1 MAELGVGYISIIP
14 DASKITPGIKK
25 ALGDAEPEYGKAGDK
40 GGKTLGS
47 RLMGAAGKT
56 MKAGGVAAGAA
67 AGGAITVGI
76 TKGIGRL
83 NAIEQAESKLS
94 GLGNSGQKV
103 GSIMEDALASV
114 KGTAYGLGDAATVAA
129 SAVAAGVQPGED
141 LERTLKLVGDAAA
154 IAGTDLSEMGSIF
167 NKVATSGKV
176 QGDVLNQLSDQGIPI
191 VQLLAEEIGVT
202 AEEVYKLGRDGEIN
216 FEIFRNA
223 IEKGMGGAA
232 LEAGN
237 TTQGALANVGAAAG
251 RLGATLAGPFFT
263 QAQGAFVG
271 VTDAID
277 EMNDRAAPAMDEF
290 SDWMTGVGIPAVKD
304 FAGQAVESFQD
315 LAANPALQSAFR
327 STQIA
332 IGNVVDAGK
341 ALAPVML
348 DVGQTVAQAASA
360 VGVST
365 WDLFATGLGAAATV
379 AESLAGPLQTV
390 ADFMSDHPA
399 LVTAGIAAWAGF
411 KTVPRMLTGVAT
423 GIAGVTGASKALDGV
438 SNPIRKIGT
447 ALSPIRDKAVLV
459 GSSVREAGVQV
470 KTFASHQPGVS
481 KMSAAMQALGNNVP
495 AVQRMT
501 QAYAASS
508 AGLKSYAAQQ
518 QVAGRMASTA
528 ALQSK
533 DLFTTVDRMGASAFR
548 NATGAVSS
556 FAGTVKGVG
565 AAGLTGMKTAAKG
578 VMDLMGGPW
587 GAALAVGA
595 GAVMMVADWQAK
607 WNTYLEESENLSRTS
622 SRAYSS
628 MFDTIV
634 DGASKLDTTTSQV
647 EDLRENLTKVG
658 QSDPGGISRW
668 FKEIQLNVEEAGNAI
683 RTDAA
688 KTSTAQERAWLD
700 SADAAEKAVGAMD
713 RLGLSNEEIARQV
726 GGSLEQFAKFKQ
738 ELKESGEGGEE
749 LAAHMQTL
757 RDANNRAA
765 ESAERLGPAAS
776 NAAQVISDLGTK
788 SATSAD
794 DVKRLHDAIYGLGDG
809 AEEAGDAAGNL
820 TEKIDQAAQAAYDFG
835 AVSLDTNGRIDQT
848 TTGGKEF
855 ADALGSI
862 ADEYQNSVAA
872 GNDAG
877 TEFDRIKD
885 QLYRMGEAAGL
896 NRSEMDELLT
906 TMGLM
911 PNQVQTTVNVAGDTA
926 KSELA
931 VIGQTLANLNEGDH
945 TAEISVT
952 DEQAKQALE
961 DAGFELEKWD
971 EETGVGTLKVDDEQA
986 ISRFTWWT
994 ENGFPEIDTANPTA
1008 EANLDTTGLGYNAHW
1023 AQMQVDTL
1031 DMSRPS
1037 PLASMN
1043 VDELNQRQID
1053 ALNKIGLLDGKK
1065 PTPRALMN
1073 MDEFDRSEQVLLAQ
1087 IFDLSKKEAVPLAK
1101 LLGLT
1106 KFKGDTEAAKRYLNS
1121 IPANKNVTISY
1132 NERRA
1137 KILEDQGKDPD
1148 FIGPVLARGG
1158 RLPKNSRGSRLPT
1171 SGPGTDRTDGILG
1184 ISADGTP
1191 MSWVDAGEWIINA
1204 DSSEKYDALL
1214 SAVNADD
1221 PEAIAAA
1228 LPENAGGGRAGALSG
1243 AANLTMGMDLEGIL
1257 AEQAQENTFD
1267 PLMQSWQSM
1276 AQGMQDA
1283 DSSLVAPT
1291 LANVQAGVAATGE
1304 AFTSTVQGIMNPQVS
1319 AMGGHLQAVQAGIVD
1334 PTLAAVRSGLDL
1346 TGQWMT
1352 NTVQGT
1358 LNPQWSGM
1366 GNHLA
1371 AVKDGSVLPTFG
1383 GIQTG
1388 IDTLAGWFSTGV
1400 GNMSTAFDRIKPGTG
1415 GPGAFVVREVFNNG
1429 IRNAWNAISD
1439 LIDAKDMGPVPM
1451 GALGAYATG
1460 GVLPGYTPGRDVHE
1474 FSSPTGGRLMLSGG
1488 EAIMRPE
1495 WTRAVGGPREVE
1507 KMNAAARSGSLRR
1520 VPETDE
1526 YVHAHA
1532 LGGVMRFAKG
1542 GVLSGSN
1549 EITTDIQRSMMHA
1562 VAGAFP
1568 NAHISSGTRYADV
1581 GSGYDNHM
1589 AGRALDLTGP
1599 MPQIARWIYKNYRNS
1614 LELIHWPLAGWQNL
1628 KNGAPLDY
1636 GAATNAQHADH
1647 VHWAM
1652 SHMVDPV
1659 SGKIVSLAGPGDGAA
1674 MVSITDM
1681 VKEQWDDEIGKI
1693 KKWPGGHGRF
1703 GAAVPKLQDAMESKA
1718 WKFVESQADKI
1729 MVGPGTPAGG
1739 GAERWRPT
1747 VRKAMQFQ
1755 GQPKNEG
1762 HVSQL
1767 VRQIDNESSGN
1778 EKAIQNIVDS
1788 NGTGITA
1795 GAGLLQFIPGTFAA
1809 WRDPRL
1815 VDDRLDGWASINA
1828 GVRYAEGNY
1837 SWGPTVGGP
1846 GGWKDGGVLPSNLPA
1861 ALFDT
1866 GGFLNDGEA
1875 AVNMSGSKEPV
1886 FTASQWAVLKQSIT
1900 ANAAMVDPLKK
1911 WVDGGITAIERVA
1924 NGVDAYNEGWS
1935 AWAAA
1940 DEERGRIGNAEE
1952 LAIHFGGAAA
1962 KEFAGDALSL
1972 IGLDGLAD
1980 IRFSESFV
1988 DLVNAASDTA
1998 DDLWDIRLGHIN
2010 QDSAQPA
2017 SVLDDDLRNPLTKV
2031 EPEEDDTP
2039 EDEEPAEKVE
2049 PLVAEDP
2056 KPEPLADSESLV
2068 EPLAEPLTSEESA
2081 PGPEAA
2087 EATTVNITLEGSA
2100 YTADQVEKLLSQI
2113 SAEVDSV
2120 EVRVNRLEK
2129 AQTASVVAGMIV

>member
-14 DASKITPGIKK
+14 DASKVTPGIKK

-191 VQLLAEEIGVT
+191 VQLLADEIGVT

-628 MFDTIV
+628 MFDAIV

-683 RTDAA
+683 RTEAA

-809 AEEAGDAAGNL
+809 AEDAGDAAGNL

-862 ADEYQNSVAA
+862 TDEYQNSVAA

-926 KSELA
+926 KSELV

-1319 AMGGHLQAVQAGIVD
+1319 AMGGHLQAVQSGIVD

-1451 GALGAYATG
+1451 GALGAYANG

-1495 WTRAVGGPREVE
+1495 WTRAVGGPRAVDE
-1507 KMNAAARSGSLRR
+1507 MNAAARSGNLSAAAMS
-1520 VPETDE
+1520 EAKANDYQAFAE
-1526 YVHAHA
+1526 
-1532 LGGVMRFAKG
+1532 GGIVQAMTNI
-1542 GVLSGSN
+1542 V
-1549 EITTDIQRSMMHA
+1549 QRKYPMLQM
-1562 VAGAFP
+1562 
-1568 NAHISSGTRYADV
+1568 T
-1581 GSGYDNHM
+1581 SGYRPGDGGNHG
-1589 AGRALDLTGP
+1589 AGRAGDFSNGSGNT
-1599 MPQIARWIYKNYRNS
+1599 PQQLALAKDIAKTYPNS
-1614 LELIHWPLAGWQNL
+1614 MELIYDSPGWAGNI
-1628 KNGAPLDY
+1628 KDGANV
-1636 GAATNAQHADH
+1636 GAFGQFYTMAQAGPHHHH

-1652 SHMVDPV
+1652 NTPPTLPFGGGVFPGGS
-1659 SGKIVSLAGPGDGAA
+1659 SGAGAA
-1674 MVSITDM
+1674 VVSM
-1681 VKEQWDDEIGKI
+1681 AEVVKKMWDDEIKKI
-1693 KKWPGGHGRF
+1693 PTFKDGAGQFGQVPAKFQEKAAAKVWAHAKKLADKMDADAGPGSWNP
-1703 GAAVPKLQDAMESKA
+1703 GAGVEQYRPGVVKAFKFQDEDPKKNRVDALLRQIWTESKGDPNIA
-1718 WKFVESQADKI
+1718 Q
-1729 MVGPGTPAGG
+1729 
-1739 GAERWRPT
+1739 
-1747 VRKAMQFQ
+1747 Q
-1755 GQPKNEG
+1755 
-1762 HVSQL
+1762 
-1767 VRQIDNESSGN
+1767 
-1778 EKAIQNIVDS
+1778 IVDM
-1788 NGTGITA
+1788 NGTGESA
-1795 GAGLLQFIPGTFAA
+1795 GVGLYQVIPSTWQGY
-1809 WRDPRL
+1809 RDPRL
-1815 VDDRLDGWASINA
+1815 PDNRRNVWAAHNFA
-1828 GVRYAEGNY
+1828 VRYFRDRHN
-1837 SWGPTVGGP
+1837 WNTGP
-1846 GGWKDGGVLPSNLPA
+1846 GGVGLPGTGWKDGGVLPSNLPA

-1866 GGFLNDGEA
+1866 GGFLNSGEA

-1924 NGVDAYNEGWS
+1924 NGVESHSKGWS
-1935 AWAAA
+1935 EWAAA
-1940 DEERGRIGNAEE
+1940 DEDRGRIGNPEE

-1962 KEFAGDALSL
+1962 QEFAADALSL
-1972 IGLDGLAD
+1972 IGIDGLAD

-2031 EPEEDDTP
+2031 EPEKEETP
-2039 EDEEPAEKVE
+2039 EVEDPADKVE
-2049 PLVAEDP
+2049 PLVAEESE
-2056 KPEPLADSESLV
+2056 PEPLAESEPLV
-2068 EPLAEPLTSEESA
+2068 EPLAEPLAAEEST
-2081 PGPEAA
+2081 PEPAGA
-2087 EATTVNITLEGSA
+2087 DATTVNITLEGSA